1 MIKWLAEDRDYFDRV
16 VSLLVKRYHPEWEV
30 THVNGKGGDTGLDV
44 VARDDASGKCIVYQL
59 KFFPEGLAMG
69 GRKTQVARSLRTAL
83 TKHPEMTAWILVVP
97 CTLTP
102 GQDDWLHALAPEDS
116 NCSIGVWDE
125 TDLDSLLARFP
136 DIYGYVK
143 RTDELLESAR
153 ELNLERAVLADPAR
167 DTAAR
172 VAALYRK
179 VNETDPDFYPV
190 IYADENGPRISARA
204 KHANATQRLKI
215 TFVFPPGFEEYRET
229 VEDLACWGVTEVVEL
244 PPEVV
249 GSTALEGPSFLM
261 GGASEGSRTKVTV
274 EPHGKEKATH
284 LRILN
289 GDHLTVGA
297 HPGSLRMAMG
307 VRGATISA
315 RFHDAFLMRWRIPSD
330 FEEDEVGLTTFTLSP
345 TGLPPSSVV
354 HACHLLRQLLS
365 NPAFEIDV
373 MDEPLVGSTSDPAQD
388 VPDYVSYIEELAEDL
403 EVVQRSTGS
412 YFPFEFPDESE
423 RVALRV
429 ARLLLE
435 GKAVHAPPSVVLSL
449 QGDSDAVEPGS
460 AERVDIQGQTLPFT
474 FCGKEV
480 AVRGVSISHPGCQL
494 SPSAGEDASYV
505 LVPLGEPFLLRPDTA
520 EVANPTPWGLPGI
533 PEPHGYSLLRE
544 PG

>member
-16 VSLLVKRYHPEWEV
+16 VSLLVKRYHSEWEV

-44 VARDDASGKCIVYQL
+44 VAKDHATGKYIVYQL

-69 GRKTQVARSLRTAL
+69 GRKTQVTRSLRTAL
-83 TKHPEMTAWILVVP
+83 TKHPQMTSWVLVVP

-102 GQDDWLHALAPEDS
+102 GQDEWLRELAPKDS
-116 NCSIGVWDE
+116 NCSIGLWDE
-125 TDLDSLLARFP
+125 TDLDSLLACFP
-136 DIYGYVK
+136 DIHGYVK
-143 RTDELLESAR
+143 RTDEFLESAR
-153 ELNLERAVLADPAR
+153 ELNLERAVLADPGR

-204 KHANATQRLKI
+204 KHVNATQRLKI
-215 TFVFPPGFEEYRET
+215 TFVFPPGFEDYRET
-229 VEDLACWGVTEVVEL
+229 VEDLARWGVTEVLEL

-249 GSTALEGPSFLM
+249 ELTAQEGPSFLM
-261 GGASEGSRTKVTV
+261 GGAPEGSRTKVTV

-289 GDHLTVGA
+289 EDNLTVGA

-307 VRGATISA
+307 VKGATISA
-315 RFHDAFLMRWRIPSD
+315 RFHDALLMRWRIPSD
-330 FEEDEVGLTTFTLSP
+330 FEGGEAGTTTLTLSP
-345 TGLPPSSVV
+345 IGSSPPSVV
-354 HACHLLRQLLS
+354 HACHLLRQLLG

-373 MDEPLVGSTSDPAQD
+373 MDEPLVGTTSDPAQGI
-388 VPDYVSYIEELAEDL
+388 PAYVSYIEELAEDL
-403 EVVQRSTGS
+403 EVVQRSTDS

-435 GKAVHAPPSVVLSL
+435 GKAVYAPPSVVLSL
-449 QGDSDAVEPGS
+449 QGDSEAADVGG
-460 AERVDIQGQTLPFT
+460 AERIDIQGQTLPFT
-474 FCGKEV
+474 FCGREV
-480 AVRGVSISHPGCQL
+480 AIRGVSISHPGCQL
-494 SPSAGEDASYV
+494 SPSAEEYAAYV
-505 LVPLGEPFLLRPDTA
+505 LVPLGEPFLLRRDGG

-533 PEPHGYSLLRE
+533 PEPHGCS
-544 PG
+544 